1 MEPASKVLL
10 NFVPRCNQWVPLSL
24 VSPRNA
30 RLSTPNPISGH
41 GVDDVSLVS
50 PDRGALNVSCL
61 IFWVRCGKAVRAS
74 LAGDQRIAVST
85 YAVDTSSPPCTRGNG
100 NHNSQIFLSGMS
112 PA

>member
-1 MEPASKVLL
+1 MPKLRSVVVSAANPVAACATRLDVRSRDVSQQYYPPLWKPASKVLL
-10 NFVPRCNQWVPLSL
+10 NFVSRCNQWVPLSQ

-61 IFWVRCGKAVRAS
+61 IFWVRCGKAVRA
-74 LAGDQRIAVST
+74 
-85 YAVDTSSPPCTRGNG
+85 
-100 NHNSQIFLSGMS
+100 
-112 PA
+112 

>member
-1 MEPASKVLL
+1 METMRLR
-10 NFVPRCNQWVPLSL
+10 FVPRCNQWVPLSQ

-30 RLSTPNPISGH
+30 RLSTPKPISGH

-74 LAGDQRIAVST
+74 LAGDQRNSRLYVRRRHLIA
-85 YAVDTSSPPCTRGNG
+85 AVNAWEWKP
-100 NHNSQIFLSGMS
+100 
-112 PA
+112 